1 MTDADKE
8 LERLAK
14 AATPGPWTQWME
26 HGEVWSGVPDRNT
39 PGYMGGGGL
48 RTRVCECDP
57 DDYDGEDDDAA
68 EEAAI
73 ATAAYIA
80 AANPAAILSL
90 LERLQAAD
98 QERADRLANEN
109 GRLLERVRELEARRI
124 PTHRCRACGALWIG
138 YPNSW
143 SLFSKS
149 CGSCCDNTAMGD
161 QIEPLDS
168 FDPRDDHK
176 GTARLTLEQLHDI
189 QGAMA
194 HVYDPGYLTPALMDH
209 AKLRD
214 KVASMIEA
222 KIKET
227 TE

>member
-14 AATPGPWTQWME
+14 AATPGPWTQWVG

-39 PGYMGGGGL
+39 PGNMGGGGL

-90 LERLQAAD
+90 LKRVKAAESACERMGQALS
-98 QERADRLANEN
+98 EANDSESA
-109 GRLLERVRELEARRI
+109 LLERVRELEIAREK
-124 PTHRCRACGALWIG
+124 
-138 YPNSW
+138 N
-143 SLFSKS
+143 
-149 CGSCCDNTAMGD
+149 
-161 QIEPLDS
+161 Q
-168 FDPRDDHK
+168 
-176 GTARLTLEQLHDI
+176 
-189 QGAMA
+189 
-194 HVYDPGYLTPALMDH
+194 
-209 AKLRD
+209 
-214 KVASMIEA
+214 
-222 KIKET
+222 
-227 TE
+227 